1 MRSHSSCRSTAPS
14 ARWPAT
20 TTRTATSTAV
30 SYFPN
35 YNNGPDKA
43 IFVPDFLMK
52 TWERSGPPVMILY
65 NTLHSKPA
73 KR

>member
-1 MRSHSSCRSTAPS
+1 
-14 ARWPAT
+14 
-20 TTRTATSTAV
+20 
-30 SYFPN
+30 
-35 YNNGPDKA
+35 
-43 IFVPDFLMK
+43 MK